1 MTLEVD
7 QDWWKTLFDDVYL
20 ITDAR
25 SVCDD
30 SITRREINIISDL
43 IPLRPEQKILDLC
56 GGHGRHSIE
65 LCSRGFGECT
75 LVDYSKPLI
84 DCARREAAQRCYAID
99 MIRSD
104 ARFTGFSEE
113 TFDHVLILG
122 NSLGYIQIP
131 EADHIIL
138 AEAFR
143 VLRSGG
149 WLLVDVTD
157 GAVIKDSFIDR
168 SWHEIGEDTVVCRY
182 RELKGDTISARE
194 MVLDKNKG
202 LIRDRTY
209 ALRLYDHQSLSRL
222 IQSAGFTHIHVH
234 TDFSLHMEK
243 GDYGF
248 MNSRMIATAQKL

>member
-25 SVCDD
+25 SVCDE

-43 IPLRPEQKILDLC
+43 IPLRTEDKILDLC

-65 LCSRGFGECT
+65 LCSRGYSDCT
-75 LVDYSKPLI
+75 MVDYSESLI
-84 DCARREAAQRCYAID
+84 DFAKKEAAQKCFAID

-104 ARFTGFSEE
+104 ARFTGLSEE
-113 TFDHVLILG
+113 KFDHVLILG
-122 NSLGYIQIP
+122 NSLGYIQLP
-131 EADHIIL
+131 EADYHIL
-138 AEAFR
+138 EETYR
-143 VLRSGG
+143 LLRPGG

-168 SWHEIGEDTVVCRY
+168 SWHEIGDNTVVCRY
-182 RELKGDTISARE
+182 RELRDDTLAARE
-194 MVLDKNKG
+194 MVLDKKKG

-209 ALRLYDHQSLSRL
+209 AVRLYDRGRLAHL
-222 IQSAGFTHIHVH
+222 IQSAGFNHIRIH
-234 TDFSLHMEK
+234 TDFSLHIEE

-248 MNSRMIATAQKL
+248 MNSRMIATAQKP